1 MTEDEQLRDMQY
13 RIKVAE
19 TAARIEQKVDGI
31 AASLSMHMAQEEAT
45 TVRIDSRLRDLEF
58 RTTRTQTSFE
68 VSTSWVVTLVVA
80 GATLFGGVGA
90 ALADYLIRVFH

>member
-1 MTEDEQLRDMQY
+1 MTEDEQRRDMEY

-31 AASLSMHMAQEEAT
+31 ASSLQMHMAQEEAT

-58 RTTRTQTSFE
+58 KTTKVQTSYE
-68 VSTSWVVTLVVA
+68 VSTSWVVTLIVV
-80 GATLFGGVGA
+80 GATLFGGIGA
-90 ALADYLIRVFH
+90 AMADYLLKVFH